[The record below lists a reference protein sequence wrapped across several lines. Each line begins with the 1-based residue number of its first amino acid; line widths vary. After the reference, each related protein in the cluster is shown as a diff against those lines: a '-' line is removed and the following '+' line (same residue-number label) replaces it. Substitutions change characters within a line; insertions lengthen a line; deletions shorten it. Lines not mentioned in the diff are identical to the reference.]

1 MAIEKTASGG
11 GNLVVTEPQHSI
23 NKMDFLWKTIQRFDF
38 YINSTNTKAS
48 AIITFNTF
56 ILSGIVLKAP
66 EILPSTKVD
75 YRLYAVSG
83 VALVISAITSLLSL
97 LATFFVISPFLR
109 SSENK
114 TLDRAE
120 PYSSTIFFS
129 HVAGLDS
136 ATQLH
141 EKLKFSSDE
150 TICQDLS
157 IQAYSLALG
166 LDGKFKKIKM
176 IFYLI
181 FIQLIAFGI
190 VILIKLYTLIFPV
203 ILKQV

>member
-1 MAIEKTASGG
+1 MVVEKTEWDGE
-11 GNLVVTEPQHSI
+11 NLVVTEPQYSI
-23 NKMDFLWKTIQRFDF
+23 NKIDFLWKTIQRFDF

-48 AIITFNTF
+48 AIIAFNTF
-56 ILSGIVLKAP
+56 ILSGIVLKAS

-75 YRLYAVSG
+75 YRFDTASG

-97 LATFFVISPFLR
+97 LVTFFVISPFLK

-114 TLDRAE
+114 ILNGVE
-120 PYSSTIFFS
+120 PYSSAIFFS

-141 EKLKFSSDE
+141 GKLKSSSDE
-150 TICQDLS
+150 IICQDLS
-157 IQAYSLALG
+157 VQAYSLAQG

-190 VILIKLYTLIFPV
+190 VILIKLYTLIIPV
-203 ILKQV
+203 ILKQD